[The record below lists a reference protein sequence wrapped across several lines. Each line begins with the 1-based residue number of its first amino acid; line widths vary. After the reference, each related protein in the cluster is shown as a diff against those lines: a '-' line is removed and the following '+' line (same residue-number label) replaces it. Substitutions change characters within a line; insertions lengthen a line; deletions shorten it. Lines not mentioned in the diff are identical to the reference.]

1 MLHAR
6 HAREKQGH
14 RCRIGH
20 QRKLRQEAGHQE
32 AAGGFVVTGRPRGR
46 RRQLEVLLHEPQADS
61 AVLMYHVP
69 QLLNNNTA
77 LVVW

>member
-1 MLHAR
+1 VLHAR

-32 AAGGFVVTGRPRGR
+32 AGFVVTLSGASLQRAVNR
-46 RRQLEVLLHEPQADS
+46 RLQVLLHEPQADS
-61 AVLMYHVP
+61 AVLVYHLA
-69 QLLNNNTA
+69 QLLNHNTG
-77 LVVW
+77 